1 MSTAAPELPRS
12 FAASTLCE
20 AFQITAAERP
30 DAVALRTPGG
40 AVEISWA
47 EYADRVRRLAALGVG
62 HGDTVALMMTNRPEF
77 NLVDTAAMHLGAT
90 PYSIY
95 NTSAP
100 DQISYLFSNA
110 DNRVIVCDKPTRE
123 HRTPVQQRLF
133 GLGEKVIGP
142 LGHQES
148 VGDDDSA
155 RHSRD
160 MISGCTLAL
169 EFP

>member
-1 MSTAAPELPRS
+1 MSSIAEPTAAPTLPRS

-40 AVEISWA
+40 GVEISWA
-47 EYADRVRRLAALGVG
+47 AYAERVRRIAGGLAALGIG

-90 PYSIY
+90 PFSIY

-110 DNRVIVCDKPTRE
+110 DNRVIVCERQFLDVIRAADAAAGRTR
-123 HRTPVQQRLF
+123 
-133 GLGEKVIGP
+133 G
-142 LGHQES
+142 
-148 VGDDDSA
+148 
-155 RHSRD
+155 RD
-160 MISGCTLAL
+160 
-169 EFP
+169 